1 MASLQQ
7 RLADVKEYVDARPQQ
22 AIADLKDIAL
32 GQHPNDTESIKI
44 KEQAIQ
50 LLADTLAKQ
59 QDAAALRQLLTDLRV
74 LFAAIPKAKTAKLV
88 RNVIDAIAKVPNS
101 TALQVMPG
109 VVICVALCIV
119 HTHHTVGG
127 VQGAGAVGQ
136 G

>member
-7 RLADVKEYVDARPQQ
+7 RFADVKEYVDARPQQ

-32 GQHPNDTESIKI
+32 GQHPNDAESIKI

-101 TALQVMPG
+101 TALQVTPEM
-109 VVICVALCIV
+109 CVCDGPSATSLQ
-119 HTHHTVGG
+119 HTAGS

>member
-1 MASLQQ
+1 MASSLLQQ

-22 AIADLKDIAL
+22 AIADLNDIAL
-32 GQHPNDTESIKI
+32 GQHPNDAESIKI

-101 TALQVMPG
+101 TALQVG
-109 VVICVALCIV
+109 V
-119 HTHHTVGG
+119 
-127 VQGAGAVGQ
+127 
-136 G
+136 